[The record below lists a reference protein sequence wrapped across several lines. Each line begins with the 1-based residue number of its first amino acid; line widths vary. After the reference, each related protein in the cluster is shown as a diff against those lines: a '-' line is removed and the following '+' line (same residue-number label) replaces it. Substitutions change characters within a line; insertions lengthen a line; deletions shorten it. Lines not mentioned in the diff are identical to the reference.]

1 MLFPY
6 RDGDLSRLDIPFMGL
21 SLPSDDV
28 PLSESGEGR
37 NRKVEDERTLASLFA
52 SRTSSN
58 KHNLRSP
65 TCAATPAT
73 LKVPLKGSD
82 KSKTNV
88 AVAEKTPTSSA
99 TKVLRREVEYSCVRT
114 SDLH

>member
-6 RDGDLSRLDIPFMGL
+6 RDGDVLRRDIPFMGL
-21 SLPSDDV
+21 SLSFDDV
-28 PLSESGEGR
+28 PLSESGEGW

-65 TCAATPAT
+65 TCAPTPAI

-82 KSKTNV
+82 RSTTNV

-99 TKVLRREVEYSCVRT
+99 TKVLKREMEYSCVRMF
-114 SDLH
+114 DLH